1 MRSELQ
7 ETIYKMTKLKVQRIS
22 HTLVF
27 LSPDSRYVYSIHGKA
42 QDIEETILIA
52 LIAEIQSV
60 AK

>member
-1 MRSELQ
+1 M
-7 ETIYKMTKLKVQRIS
+7 YKMTKLKVQRIS